1 MSRSREL
8 DSFEKRFPKMSVQ
21 ELRRW
26 KNYWTKHAQLL
37 APKVRK
43 LAMKRVHRI
52 DAAIARKL
60 GDNGSE

>member
-1 MSRSREL
+1 MSRFREH
-8 DSFEKRFPKMSVQ
+8 DEFEARFAEMDVP

-26 KNYWTKHAQLL
+26 KTYWTKHAELL

-60 GDNGSE
+60 RNEDAR

>member
-1 MSRSREL
+1 MTRFREL
-8 DSFEKRFPKMSVQ
+8 DEFEARFPEMDLA

-26 KNYWTKHAQLL
+26 RTYWARHAELL
-37 APKVRK
+37 APRVRK

-60 GDNGSE
+60 RAEDNE

>member
-1 MSRSREL
+1 MSRFRGLHE
-8 DSFEKRFPKMSVQ
+8 FEARFAEMDVP

-26 KNYWTKHAQLL
+26 RTHWTRHAELL

-60 GDNGSE
+60 RDEDNQ